1 MSVAHA
7 VAHGAF
13 GRALSLRVDRP
24 MAPHAHREGHLIFH
38 VRGPPACVVIDGKPL
53 PLTPADATAISP
65 WQPHFFSP
73 IDRRLQPTLALVLYI
88 RPGWFADASH
98 TAFEILRFGRPA
110 VEMSD
115 HITRLASETARL
127 LGAHGGDGSF
137 EGTGSVPS
145 PRRLSIS
152 NLAVDQRGRQAG
164 CPVARSC
171 AISACGARST
181 CSARGSE
188 NPSTLPRFRG
198 VRAFRARISSNRF
211 ASRWGCLP
219 RFSAT
224 PCVWNAP
231 SSDWPRRGDGFR
243 DRPRPRICDPGQ
255 LLAVLHRER
264 RCTAERR
271 IAAAWRARTRERMP
285 HRTQRSDVR
294 AKEKTLGQDRSE
306 TPI

>member
-13 GRALSLRVDRP
+13 GRACLYELDRP

-73 IDRRLQPTLALVLYI
+73 IDRREPTLALVLYI

-115 HITRLASETARL
+115 HITRLTSETARL

-137 EGTGSVPS
+137 EDRLGALTQAAFDQTWQWTSAGDRPAAPCSVLRDFRL
-145 PRRLSIS
+145 RRAINLLSERLGEPVDLAEIS
-152 NLAVDQRGRQAG
+152 
-164 CPVARSC
+164 RSSGLSRPHFFKLFREQMGLPPTIFRNALRMEC
-171 AISACGARST
+171 AIERLAQGVET
-181 CSARGSE
+181 VSE
-188 NPSTLPRFRG
+188 IGLDLGF
-198 VRAFRARISSNRF
+198 
-211 ASRWGCLP
+211 
-219 RFSAT
+219 AT
-224 PCVWNAP
+224 PASFSRFFIANGVVPP
-231 SSDWPRRGDGFR
+231 SAYRRSVAS
-243 DRPRPRICDPGQ
+243 
-255 LLAVLHRER
+255 L
-264 RCTAERR
+264 
-271 IAAAWRARTRERMP
+271 P
-285 HRTQRSDVR
+285 H
-294 AKEKTLGQDRSE
+294 
-306 TPI
+306 